1 MTDTMK
7 IEDYEH
13 VEQELIRM
21 KSELDVLFDLAW
33 SNESFRLG
41 REISD
46 IQSKMQGLIYMCHPQ
61 SEWLGG
67 DADANNYKINFP
79 HIHNLR

>member
-1 MTDTMK
+1 MSTLK

-13 VEQELIRM
+13 VERELVRM

-41 REISD
+41 RELSD
-46 IQSKMQGLIYMCHPQ
+46 IQRSMQGLIYMCHPQ
-61 SEWLGG
+61 SEWTGG
-67 DADANNYKINFP
+67 DSGDPKNTKINMP
-79 HIHNLR
+79 HIEKLD